1 MQIKSTLS
9 YYFLTHKR
17 IKNKLLCVGNDM
29 KQWELTLCKS
39 VDLVQPFQGTVV
51 QYLVSHSYAH
61 PKL

>member
-9 YYFLTHKR
+9 YYFSPIRESK
-17 IKNKLLCVGNDM
+17 KKFLCVGNDM

-51 QYLVSHSYAH
+51 QYLGSHSCAY